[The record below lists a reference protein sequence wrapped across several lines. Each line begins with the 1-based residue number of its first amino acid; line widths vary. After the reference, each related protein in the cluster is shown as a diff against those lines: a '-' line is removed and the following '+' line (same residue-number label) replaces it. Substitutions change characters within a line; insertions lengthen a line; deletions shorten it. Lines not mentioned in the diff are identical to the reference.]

1 MTPLWVDA
9 VAATLVVASGL
20 ASVVA
25 AWGMWRLP
33 SFFARMH
40 APAIASTF
48 GVWAAAAA
56 SALYFSF
63 LEGAPVLHM
72 VVIPVILAV
81 TLPLTTVLLSRAAL
95 FRKRLDGANIP
106 PPLGGR

>member
-1 MTPLWVDA
+1 MTPLWLDA
-9 VAATLVVASGL
+9 IVAALVVASGL
-20 ASVVA
+20 TSVVA
-25 AWGMWRLP
+25 AWGMRRMP

-56 SALYFSF
+56 SALYFSA
-63 LEGAPVLHM
+63 LEGEPVLHM
-72 VVIPVILAV
+72 VVIPAILAV